1 MIKIK
6 KYEEIEKEFFE
17 GRPFDDANEVVL
29 SVLDEV
35 QKKVMLL

>member
-17 GRPFDDANEVVL
+17 GRPFDDANEVAKVFAI
-29 SVLDEV
+29 SRDEWSD
-35 QKKVMLL
+35 L